1 VVGLVGVVGIIV
13 ALAVQFG
20 KGAEISDLGSLL
32 LAVDHT
38 NFVLVMTSLI
48 FAVLL
53 IESDVRE
60 RLITISYTLMVIG
73 AVGFVIGLL
82 LESAPLKRVFTP
94 ILGLGLL
101 HGIFSFLR
109 ARPREAVPSGGQ

>member
-1 VVGLVGVVGIIV
+1 MVGLVGVVGIIV

-32 LAVDHT
+32 LAMDHT

-73 AVGFVIGLL
+73 AVGFLL
-82 LESAPLKRVFTP
+82 LESAPLKRVFTL